1 MITRRLQ
8 AQAFDLLEE
17 YPVVAILGPRQVGKT
32 TLAKVILA
40 KNAGLYLDLE
50 LAEDRA
56 RLTDPEQYLEAN
68 VHQLVVIDEIQRQPE
83 LFQSLRGLVD
93 RYPQRMG
100 RFIVLGS
107 ASIQLLQ
114 QSGESLAGRIVY
126 LELCPFDVNEVD
138 DQQQLWLRG
147 GFPKSFLA
155 TSMVRSKR
163 WRRNFV
169 RTYLERDIP
178 QLGPRIPA
186 ETLERLWTMLAHL
199 QGGML
204 NVARLAGSLGVSGK
218 TVASYL
224 DLFCDLLLVRKI
236 KPWRRSL
243 NKRLV
248 KSPKVY
254 IRDSGLVHHLLG
266 LFDGDSLFGHP
277 VMGASWEGFV
287 IENILSVVSVDGDA
301 YFYRTVNGAEI
312 DLLLT
317 IAGRN
322 PWAIEIKSGL
332 SPKTSK
338 GFHYACQD
346 IKPERKIVIYS
357 GNDCF
362 SVGNDT
368 EVIGLKELLAQLTT
382 LS

>member
-114 QSGESLAGRIVY
+114 QSGESLAGRIAY